1 MWRLLSPNKVQGW
14 KHPPAPPVLHS
25 HLNHWAG
32 RGAAGSD
39 IITNPQEN
47 NCRSKGPEKEG
58 RAGDTQGR
66 GWRGGQGRERTGQ
79 EERELSRVCHRKGNQ
94 RGAARPEKTSNVAV
108 LEILTAVAPPIRC
121 SADPRF

>member
-1 MWRLLSPNKVQGW
+1 MSSQTLKKTTAGARGQRRRAEQG
-14 KHPPAPPVLHS
+14 ARRE
-25 HLNHWAG
+25 G
-32 RGAAGSD
+32 DRG
-39 IITNPQEN
+39 
-47 NCRSKGPEKEG
+47 EG
-58 RAGDTQGR
+58 RAGGAQGR

-79 EERELSRVCHRKGNQ
+79 EDRELSRVCHRKGNQ